1 MVKNSSVNQP
11 TDKIRLGI
19 HSNSEQPA
27 NSIVFNASKE
37 KLAHVK
43 NNGLYVAPIRAD
55 EGSNLLA
62 YNPLTKEIV
71 DIGGQKLKLK
81 HLEVEN
87 LEVENKTIKNEK
99 FKLYPILDIAEN
111 SSNKETGITIHNDK
125 GEVNILNSQGGV
137 KIDSDLEVDG
147 KIKALLLEGD
157 GGLLS
162 NLQIQTE
169 VRQHFDNIYVRNELH
184 ADGQYLRNI
193 KKSQIIDFENNSHA
207 FDELAVSSLDIKK
220 SVHAGGDVYC
230 TKLYGDGS
238 HLTGIPKTECV
249 EKIIN
254 SIDTR
259 VSEINDNVSNIVKPI
274 QNQIALN
281 KDDISKFKPVMDD
294 VNQLNSK
301 ITEIHDIKTDLQSIH
316 DICDSYKNSILHAE
330 GVTEK
335 NEQNINKINATLET
349 FVSESEY
356 HNLKSDVFTQNDKI
370 ESTSNQLTQSLEK
383 LNYICQKIEDSDK
396 DKINYARRDDYVQ
409 MKLDLNSHQKMLVST
424 IDDVERKHRTSEQY
438 YTKTNSILKEIIDL
452 NEKIKINR
460 DTCGD
465 IINTNNLNVTNFQ
478 VKVQKTNLAINDTNR
493 AIDEHQKILD
503 AHQARV
509 EELEN
514 TKSLKTIPH
523 SINVASKLAKTSR
536 LGEIE
541 AIEVSAPYGKLADI
555 CGYTKANNGTTSGN
569 PGGLLFRTMNPQGSL
584 TNAMSLDAN
593 GKATIGDPTKKD
605 RNPPAILSLNSTTLG
620 FLPPRMSTE
629 EREQI
634 LNPTPGLIV
643 FDTATDSLCIY
654 KSTGWICIS

>member
-37 KLAHVK
+37 KLTHVK
-43 NNGLYVAPIRAD
+43 NSGLYAAPIRAD

-62 YNPLTKEIV
+62 YNSLTKEIV

-111 SSNKETGITIHNDK
+111 SSNNETGITIHNDK
-125 GEVNILNSQGGV
+125 GEVSILNDQGKI
-137 KIDSDLEVDG
+137 KIDSDLDIDG
-147 KIKALLLEGD
+147 KIKAILLEGD

-169 VRQHFDNIYVRNELH
+169 VQEHFDNIYVRNELH

-193 KKSQIIDFENNSHA
+193 KKSQIVDFENNSHA
-207 FDELAVSSLDIKK
+207 FDELMVSSLDIKK
-220 SVHAGGDVYC
+220 SVHAGGDIYC

-238 HLTGIPKTECV
+238 NLTGIPKTECV
-249 EKIIN
+249 EKIKN
-254 SIDTR
+254 SIDAR
-259 VSEINDNVSNIVKPI
+259 VSEINDSVSNIVKPI

-281 KDDISKFKPVMDD
+281 KDDISKFKPVVDD

-301 ITEIHDIKTDLQSIH
+301 ITEIYDIKTDLKAIH
-316 DICDSYKNSILHAE
+316 DICDSYKSLILHAE
-330 GVTEK
+330 GIAEK
-335 NEQNINKINATLET
+335 NEQNINKINKSLET
-349 FVSESEY
+349 FVDKSEY
-356 HNLKSDVFTQNDKI
+356 HDLKSDVLTRNGEI
-370 ESTSNQLTQSLEK
+370 EITSNQLSNSLEK
-383 LNYICQKIEDSDK
+383 LNHICQKIEDSDK
-396 DKINYARRDDYVQ
+396 DKINYTRRDDYIQ
-409 MKLDLNSHQKMLVST
+409 MKLDFDSHQKMLVST
-424 IDDVERKHRTSEQY
+424 INDVERKHRISEKY
-438 YTKTNSILKEIIDL
+438 YTTTNSILKEIVNL
-452 NEKIKINR
+452 SEKIKINR
-460 DTCGD
+460 DKCGD
-465 IINTNNLNVTNFQ
+465 IMNNVSNFED
-478 VKVQKTNLAINDTNR
+478 KVQKTNLVIDGTNHAIE
-493 AIDEHQKILD
+493 EHQKILD
-503 AHQARV
+503 AHHARV

-514 TKSLKTIPH
+514 TKSLKIIPH
-523 SINVASKLAKTSR
+523 SINVTSKLAKTSR

-541 AIEVSAPYGKLADI
+541 AVEVSAPYGKLADI

-593 GKATIGDPTKKD
+593 GKATIGVPTKND
-605 RNPPAILSLNSTTLG
+605 RNPPAILALNSTTFG
-620 FLPPRMSTE
+620 FLPPRMTTE
-629 EREQI
+629 ERENI

-643 FDTATDSLCIY
+643 FDTTTDSLCIY
-654 KSTGWICIS
+654 KSTGWFCIS